1 MISDFQIH
9 AFVDRE
15 LDSREQSEILC
26 EAARSPE
33 LAMRIADLQQLKHLL
48 KYAYENAE
56 SRDSCDTSV
65 PATMT

>member
-1 MISDFQIH
+1 MITDFQIH

-15 LDSREQSEILC
+15 LDSREQSEVLC

-56 SRDSCDTSV
+56 PEESCDPSV
-65 PATMT
+65 NATMT

>member
-1 MISDFQIH
+1 MITDFQIH

-33 LAMRIADLQQLKHLL
+33 LAMRIADLQQLKQLL
-48 KYAYENAE
+48 KHAYETTE
-56 SRDSCDTSV
+56 SRESCDASV
-65 PATMT
+65 IASMT